1 MEKIKATIDGRMTET
16 EAGTTILELLETGS
30 IRYEDNPVSA
40 AYANGCVVS
49 LKEKL
54 MGSTEIRTIR
64 AASPEGKRVYRK
76 SICFLLCYAS
86 ALIAPERTL
95 IIGHSLGDGYY
106 FRYRDGR
113 KPDTKALKAA
123 MNEAV
128 RNDLPIDLVTLTAEE
143 ALEYSRRR
151 NLAETGKLLL
161 SENASSYRFARLGD
175 CYEMDYEPMVPSAGY
190 LGLWELMNYEGG
202 LLLRY
207 PQTRSPFRILPFSDN
222 PLLFSVFSENKR
234 ISGIVG
240 IESLGDLNRQISD
253 GTITETIRLTE
264 ALQRKRIAGIA
275 SAVAEKKTIKA
286 VFIAGPSSS
295 GKTTFSMKL
304 TDELILHGY
313 SPIRLSL
320 DDYYLPGD
328 LVPVDE
334 NGEKDFDVLESLD
347 IPLFREQFS
356 DLVNGKEIHPAEHSF
371 KEKKTVLLD
380 KTLKMDED
388 SILIIEGIHGL
399 NPALIGDFPEEKIF
413 RVYISAL
420 TQVNL
425 DTRSRISTTDNR
437 ILRRMIRDSRTRGI
451 PAAETLR
458 RWPQVE
464 RGEKNNIF
472 PFQNNADIMIN
483 SALEYELSVLV
494 TYAIPLLRSVRRE
507 EGEAYALSRR
517 LLAFLDLVY
526 PLPDDAV
533 PPDSIL
539 REFIGGSIYGAI

>member
-1 MEKIKATIDGRMTET
+1 MDQAEPGTET
-16 EAGTTILELLETGS
+16 SPFKIVQKGPVIVCVDFRAPLFGLLE
-30 IRYEDNPVSA
+30 RLEMA
-40 AYANGCVVS
+40 R
-49 LKEKL
+49 
-54 MGSTEIRTIR
+54 EIEN
-64 AASPEGKRVYRK
+64 A
-76 SICFLLCYAS
+76 
-86 ALIAPERTL
+86 
-95 IIGHSLGDGYY
+95 
-106 FRYRDGR
+106 
-113 KPDTKALKAA
+113 
-123 MNEAV
+123 EAV
-128 RNDLPIDLVTLTAEE
+128 IVA
-143 ALEYSRRR
+143 
-151 NLAETGKLLL
+151 
-161 SENASSYRFARLGD
+161 
-175 CYEMDYEPMVPSAGY
+175 CH
-190 LGLWELMNYEGG
+190 
-202 LLLRY
+202 
-207 PQTRSPFRILPFSDN
+207 
-222 PLLFSVFSENKR
+222 SVFR
-234 ISGIVG
+234 
-240 IESLGDLNRQISD
+240 DLNRQISE

-264 ALQRKRIAGIA
+264 ALQRKRIAAIA

>member
-1 MEKIKATIDGRMTET
+1 MHNVRKINDDVFYVGASDRR
-16 EAGTTILELLETGS
+16 LELFENIYPIERG
-30 IRYEDNPVSA
+30 VS
-40 AYANGCVVS
+40 YN
-49 LKEKL
+49 
-54 MGSTEIRTIR
+54 
-64 AASPEGKRVYRK
+64 
-76 SICFLLCYAS
+76 
-86 ALIAPERTL
+86 
-95 IIGHSLGDGYY
+95 
-106 FRYRDGR
+106 
-113 KPDTKALKAA
+113 
-123 MNEAV
+123 
-128 RNDLPIDLVTLTAEE
+128 
-143 ALEYSRRR
+143 
-151 NLAETGKLLL
+151 
-161 SENASSYRFARLGD
+161 SY
-175 CYEMDYEPMVPSAGY
+175 
-190 LGLWELMNYEGG
+190 
-202 LLLRY
+202 
-207 PQTRSPFRILPFSDN
+207 
-222 PLLFSVFSENKR
+222 
-234 ISGIVG
+234 IV
-240 IESLGDLNRQISD
+240 L
-253 GTITETIRLTE
+253 
-264 ALQRKRIAGIA
+264 
-275 SAVAEKKTIKA
+275 
-286 VFIAGPSSS
+286 
-295 GKTTFSMKL
+295 
-304 TDELILHGY
+304 DE
-313 SPIRLSL
+313 
-320 DDYYLPGD
+320 
-328 LVPVDE
+328 
-334 NGEKDFDVLESLD
+334 
-347 IPLFREQFS
+347 
-356 DLVNGKEIHPAEHSF
+356 
-371 KEKKTVLLD
+371 KTVLLD